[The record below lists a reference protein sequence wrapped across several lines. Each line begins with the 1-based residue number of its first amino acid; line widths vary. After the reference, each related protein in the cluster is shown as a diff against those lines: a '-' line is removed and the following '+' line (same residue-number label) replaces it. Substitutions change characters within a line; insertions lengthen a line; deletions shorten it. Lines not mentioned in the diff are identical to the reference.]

1 MEVSDVVEELKQIY
15 ISKGFDVNSFIVED
29 DDLINFSHEGINY
42 QLCILSESQ
51 ESINDFEIMFQILSV
66 YDSDY
71 SDEFLLYLSITE
83 NIGYIKNLL
92 NDIKN
97 GKFLY
102 LKTMLNDINEIH
114 DKYCHVDEQFYNLF
128 KEIFY

>member
-92 NDIKN
+92 KDIKN